1 MKAVSSSDLERV
13 MKEFFRHRRLAF
25 NYTMHASYCGSLDA
39 MELVA
44 YDKEHD
50 LCHAVTISYEAAYA
64 STSFGDVYGKAIN
77 ELYDAVL
84 EHEAYFLR
92 GYH

>member
-1 MKAVSSSDLERV
+1 MKQPSSEDLIKV
-13 MKEFFRHRRLAF
+13 MQRFFGVRRLAF
-25 NYTMHASYCGSLDA
+25 NYTMH
-39 MELVA
+39 VA

-50 LCHAVTISYEAAYA
+50 LYHATTISYEAAYA

-92 GYH
+92 NYH

>member
-1 MKAVSSSDLERV
+1 MKQPSSEDLIKV
-13 MKEFFRHRRLAF
+13 MQRFFGVRRLAF
-25 NYTMHASYCGSLDA
+25 NYTMHVSLCGSHDT
-39 MELVA
+39 MKLVA

-50 LCHAVTISYEAAYA
+50 LYHATTISYEAAYA

-92 GYH
+92 NYH